1 MFEFKIDWSLFFTI
15 IAAII
20 TFLAFLYTIIY
31 NNSND
36 KKKLKKER
44 IEYLKKLSS
53 FVKKV
58 KFNDSDTVKEEKL
71 DDFRDEMNFC
81 ELFKD
86 QEQNHLVFSEEIDDY
101 FYLMINE
108 TCEQD
113 FKEIQNNLL
122 STIRNFKI

>member
-1 MFEFKIDWSLFFTI
+1 
-15 IAAII
+15 
-20 TFLAFLYTIIY
+20 
-31 NNSND
+31 
-36 KKKLKKER
+36 
-44 IEYLKKLSS
+44 
-53 FVKKV
+53 
-58 KFNDSDTVKEEKL
+58 
-71 DDFRDEMNFC
+71 MNFC